1 MAAKPFAF
9 GEHSEPVTQIDS
21 RDRQTERHLFLP
33 QEVVRHAV
41 RAKQFPRK
49 LQAKASVK
57 QDA

>member
-33 QEVVRHAV
+33 QEVV
-41 RAKQFPRK
+41 
-49 LQAKASVK
+49 
-57 QDA
+57 